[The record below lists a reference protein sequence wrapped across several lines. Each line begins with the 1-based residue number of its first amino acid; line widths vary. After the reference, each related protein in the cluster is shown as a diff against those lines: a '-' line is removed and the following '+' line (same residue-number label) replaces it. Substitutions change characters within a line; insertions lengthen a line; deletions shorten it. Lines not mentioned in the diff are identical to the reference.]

1 MSQIKSLKASSLVKN
16 TRITFSLIVT
26 KIIPLTKGKEIN
38 MSRRNSKRTSFI
50 KRKFK
55 RTSNRKLSIHDIQV
69 LDFLWTWKVANFA
82 MLVQVGYSKKSSW
95 WAYKAIRQLQ
105 KEKYIQALPRGKYL
119 DHEVFA
125 LTNLGF
131 EVVLMDRDD
140 IVEYRYRPHA
150 PAHDY
155 FATCLQLGDLWQSHW
170 DKVFF
175 TEQMLASLRRSNFPK
190 DYVRDEGHVP
200 DGITTLSC
208 GLKQMT
214 FGLEV
219 DLNLKDRERYRD
231 TFGYYESLPDIQY
244 VFWLIRNDWMFE
256 KILQMHSEFY
266 FRRELS
272 AFLFIRL
279 DDFKKDFWN
288 AKIIHGKFKG
298 HSICKVY
305 ENAMQSLGK
314 TNASLGQNTSRAIF
328 FKTTKSPQISTR
340 SESDNETKIL

>member
-1 MSQIKSLKASSLVKN
+1 
-16 TRITFSLIVT
+16 
-26 KIIPLTKGKEIN
+26 

-55 RTSNRKLSIHDIQV
+55 RTSNRKLSIHDILV

-82 MLVQVGYSKKSSW
+82 MLVQVGYAKKSPW

-105 KEKYIQALPRGKYL
+105 KEKYIQSLPRGKYL

-125 LTNLGF
+125 LTSLGF

-140 IVEYRYRPHA
+140 IVEYRYKPHA

-155 FATCLQLGDLWQSHW
+155 FATCLQLGELWQSNW

-175 TEQMLASLRRSNFPK
+175 TEQMLSSLRRSNFPK
-190 DYVRDEGHVP
+190 DYVRDDGHVP
-200 DGITTLSC
+200 DGITTLSF
-208 GLKQMT
+208 GLKQIS
-214 FGLEV
+214 FGIEV
-219 DLNLKDRERYRD
+219 DLNLKDADRYGT
-231 TFGYYESLPDIQY
+231 TFRYYGNLHDIHF
-244 VFWLIRNDWMFE
+244 VFWLVRNDWMYD
-256 KILQMHSEFY
+256 KISHFY
-266 FRRELS
+266 KSSYVQKDF
-272 AFLFIRL
+272 ADFQFIRL

-288 AKIIHGKFKG
+288 TKIIHGKFKG

-314 TNASLGQNTSRAIF
+314 SAASLGQNSNREIF
-328 FKTTKSPQISTR
+328 LKSTKSPQIST
-340 SESDNETKIL
+340 SSKSCDETEIL